1 MKKILFVTLVCI
13 WSVVSMYAWDRN
25 ILISTKNTSLLFAAQ
40 NDGDLRFAYY
50 GDKITPDQINQI
62 HDIWAG
68 LNRPAYPTFGSEYSS
83 ATALQVVHPDGN
95 MTLDLIVKDVTTKNV
110 ENGEQTVVTLRD
122 KHYPFEV
129 KMNYKAYNNSDI
141 IEMWAEISHAEKKAV
156 VLKRFLFGMGDLL
169 IS

>member
-1 MKKILFVTLVCI
+1 MMKKILFVTLVCI

-68 LNRPAYPTFGSEYSS
+68 LNRPAYPTFGTSGS
-83 ATALQVVHPDGN
+83 ASGWKYDSGSYRERCNDKKCRKRRTDG
-95 MTLDLIVKDVTTKNV
+95 
-110 ENGEQTVVTLRD
+110 
-122 KHYPFEV
+122 
-129 KMNYKAYNNSDI
+129 SDF
-141 IEMWAEISHAEKKAV
+141 
-156 VLKRFLFGMGDLL
+156 KR
-169 IS
+169 

>member
-68 LNRPAYPTFGSEYSS
+68 LNRPAISRRS
-83 ATALQVVHPDGN
+83 VRN
-95 MTLDLIVKDVTTKNV
+95 IRR
-110 ENGEQTVVTLRD
+110 LR
-122 KHYPFEV
+122 HFRWYIR
-129 KMNYKAYNNSDI
+129 M
-141 IEMWAEISHAEKKAV
+141 EI
-156 VLKRFLFGMGDLL
+156 
-169 IS
+169 

>member
-95 MTLDLIVKDVTTKNV
+95 MTLDLN
-110 ENGEQTVVTLRD
+110 D
-122 KHYPFEV
+122 K
-129 KMNYKAYNNSDI
+129 KCRKRRTDGSDF
-141 IEMWAEISHAEKKAV
+141 
-156 VLKRFLFGMGDLL
+156 KR
-169 IS
+169 

>member
-68 LNRPAYPTFGSEYSS
+68 LNRPAISDVRFGIFVGYGTSGGTSGWKYDSGSYRERC
-83 ATALQVVHPDGN
+83 N
-95 MTLDLIVKDVTTKNV
+95 
-110 ENGEQTVVTLRD
+110 D
-122 KHYPFEV
+122 K
-129 KMNYKAYNNSDI
+129 K
-141 IEMWAEISHAEKKAV
+141 
-156 VLKRFLFGMGDLL
+156 
-169 IS
+169 

>member
-1 MKKILFVTLVCI
+1 MKKILFVTLACI

-68 LNRPAYPTFGSEYSS
+68 LTDLHIQRSVRNIRR
-83 ATALQVVHPDGN
+83 LQRFKWCIR
-95 MTLDLIVKDVTTKNV
+95 M
-110 ENGEQTVVTLRD
+110 
-122 KHYPFEV
+122 
-129 KMNYKAYNNSDI
+129 
-141 IEMWAEISHAEKKAV
+141 EI
-156 VLKRFLFGMGDLL
+156 
-169 IS
+169 

>member
-25 ILISTKNTSLLFAAQ
+25 ILIS
-40 NDGDLRFAYY
+40 
-50 GDKITPDQINQI
+50 
-62 HDIWAG
+62 

-156 VLKRFLFGMGDLL
+156 VLKRFGWASAGKYGAYDWSRLVLEWKL
-169 IS
+169 QTSY

>member
-110 ENGEQTVVTLRD
+110 EN
-122 KHYPFEV
+122 
-129 KMNYKAYNNSDI
+129 S
-141 IEMWAEISHAEKKAV
+141 
-156 VLKRFLFGMGDLL
+156 
-169 IS
+169 